1 MFIIREVAIYHNN
14 WSVATDITTTNCVN
28 LQVSYL
34 KSIDFFMLTSF
45 GFIFSA
51 LVEYIIVL
59 NTSNVFWRKKK
70 KEMNHD
76 TAEVSLTLPFLDSL

>member
-1 MFIIREVAIYHNN
+1 
-14 WSVATDITTTNCVN
+14 
-28 LQVSYL
+28 
-34 KSIDFFMLTSF
+34 MLTSF

-59 NTSNVFWRKKK
+59 NTSNVFWRKKT

-76 TAEVSLTLPFLDSL
+76 TAEVSLT